1 MDKKQDRRESTTE
14 LVTELARALHE
25 CSMPAHELEERM
37 SKVSQVLGTP
47 ASFFST
53 PTSLFISFETP
64 RETHMVRVSPPSID
78 LARLSR
84 VHELQLAIESKRLPE
99 QEIWSE
105 LGKIERAETSYGVVW
120 NVGALSVIA
129 GTAAV
134 LFGGG
139 VVESTV
145 AAGIGI
151 WIGLVGVV
159 CSARREIRYLN
170 EMLSGFSA
178 TVLASLMAWVLPQLS
193 IEITTLAS
201 LIVLIPGLTVTV
213 GINELATQNLAS
225 GSARLAGAFATFL
238 TLAFGIVIGRTV
250 IQTLLSLPKPELVAP
265 FSMWWI
271 LVSLV
276 ITSLAIGILFRA
288 GPQDLAWI
296 LGAGVL
302 AFYGTRLGGL
312 LFTAEAAPW
321 IGAFTLGCASNAF
334 ARWRQ
339 RPAAVMLAPGL
350 LLLVP
355 GSFGFFGLQALLD
368 HDVNTAIDAVFSM
381 SLIAASIAA
390 GLLMAN
396 VLVSPTG
403 RRATL

>member
-139 VVESTV
+139 VVESAV

-159 CSARREIRYLN
+159 CSARREVRYLN

-213 GINELATQNLAS
+213 GINELATQDLAS

-396 VLVSPTG
+396 VLVCPTG

>member
-139 VVESTV
+139 VVESAV

-396 VLVSPTG
+396 VLVCPTG

>member
-1 MDKKQDRRESTTE
+1 
-14 LVTELARALHE
+14 
-25 CSMPAHELEERM
+25 M

-139 VVESTV
+139 VVESAV

-396 VLVSPTG
+396 VLVCPTG